1 MRFHQFRACSRMALT
16 VGMVCA
22 PFIAPAAAFGQ
33 DAAASDGG
41 MGGEI
46 VVTAQRRE
54 EKLQEVPLAITAASG
69 ETLANHGTADLR
81 GIAQIAPSLNVT
93 VYPNSSDTVSL
104 TMRGQGV
111 ADAGQITKDGGVGL
125 YVDGFYISRPQAAL
139 LDLGDPERIEVLRG
153 PQGTLYGRNT
163 TGGAVNIIS
172 SKPTGEWG
180 GDVSLSYGS
189 RNYVRGLAT
198 INLPAFGDF
207 AVKGTI
213 LYTDQDGYV
222 KNSGSHDYHEAG
234 QLAGRV
240 AVRWTPSD
248 SFTLDYAFDRG
259 RVTSTQPYYINP
271 DLEATIPG
279 YSADRKHTYAP
290 LDLGQS
296 RAHFTDHQLTLSW
309 DVSDSLTLRS
319 LSAYRKTDARQVVN
333 YGVAQS
339 YPFPG
344 GDFTVEQQHR
354 YGAKQ
359 YTQEFQLIGSIG
371 DVVEYTG
378 GLYYFRETGSHLG
391 SQQLTGAL
399 VGGNVET
406 DRLIEAKSISKAAYL
421 QATFTPPV
429 LENRLKLTL
438 GGRYTEDKRRAIRNQ
453 WYFGFPFESDARNRQ
468 KFHNFSPSVNLAM
481 QWTPDVMTY
490 ARYSRG
496 YKAGG
501 SAEGGLDFSATYG
514 PEKVEAWEL
523 GLKSQFFDR
532 KVTFN
537 ASLFYNKFKDL
548 QVDFGVDAVDL
559 TKVATVN
566 AGRASV
572 KGAELELDI
581 RPVRAFNLRASYA
594 YLDPKLKTIL
604 APAGTTFD
612 PALNPSSP
620 VDVGDDVTGYFVL
633 PFVPRHA
640 LTVAGDWRIV
650 DDGERTLTAYA
661 SYSYQ
666 AGVYTSSV
674 AGPIISGREYWKSDA
689 RKVVNAR
696 LAWEQPVGDVD
707 VSFAVFVNN
716 LFNRRAKEFVIG
728 IGGQLDT
735 PAGSGGYFSQTAPYS
750 EPRVIGAEIKAS
762 F

>member
-1 MRFHQFRACSRMALT
+1 MGGAILT
-16 VGMVCA
+16 T
-22 PFIAPAAAFGQ
+22 PATVFAQ
-33 DAAASDGG
+33 DTETAAASADS
-41 MGGEI
+41 GEI

-69 ETLANHGTADLR
+69 EDLANHGTSDLR
-81 GIAQIAPSLNVT
+81 GISQLAPSLNIAI
-93 VYPNSSDTVSL
+93 YPNSSDTVSL

-180 GDVSLSYGS
+180 GNASLSYGS

-198 INLPAFGDF
+198 INLPAFGDL

-222 KNSGSHDYHEAG
+222 KNFGSLHDYHEMG

-240 AVRWTPSD
+240 AARWTPSD

-279 YSADRKHTYAP
+279 YTADKDHTYAP
-290 LDLGQS
+290 LDIGQS
-296 RAHFTDHQLTLSW
+296 KAHFTDHQLTLTW
-309 DVSDSLTLRS
+309 DVSDALTLRS
-319 LSAYRKTDARQVVN
+319 LSSYRKTDAYQDVN
-333 YGVAQS
+333 YGVGQA
-339 YPFPG
+339 YPIPG
-344 GDFTVEQQHR
+344 GDLTTVQQHQYR
-354 YGAKQ
+354 AKQ
-359 YTQEFQLIGSIG
+359 YTQEFQIIGSIG
-371 DVVEYTG
+371 DLIEYTG
-378 GLYYFRETGSHLG
+378 GLYYFKETGSHYQA
-391 SQQLTGAL
+391 QQLTGTL
-399 VGGNVET
+399 VGGYVDTE
-406 DRLIEAKSISKAAYL
+406 RLVEAKSISKAAYL
-421 QATFTPPV
+421 QATLTPPI
-429 LENRLKLTL
+429 LEERLKLTV
-438 GGRYTEDKRRAIRNQ
+438 GGRYTEDKRRATRNQ
-453 WYFGFPFESDARNRQ
+453 WYFGYNFETDVKNSQ

-490 ARYSRG
+490 VRYSKG

-501 SAEGGLDFSATYG
+501 SAEGGLDFTATYG

-523 GLKSQFFDR
+523 GLKSEFLDR

-537 ASLFYNKFKDL
+537 ASLFYNKFRDL
-548 QVDFGVDAVDL
+548 QVDFGVDPVDL

-566 AGRASV
+566 AGRATV
-572 KGAELELDI
+572 KGAEVELGI
-581 RPVRAFNLRASYA
+581 RPTSRLSLRASYA
-594 YLDPKLKTIL
+594 YLDPNLKSIV
-604 APAGTTFD
+604 APTGTTFD
-612 PALNPSSP
+612 PALNPNSP
-620 VDVGDDVTGYFVL
+620 VSVGDDVTNYFTL
-633 PFVPRHA
+633 PFVPRHS
-640 LTVAGDWRIV
+640 LTVSGDWV
-650 DDGERTLTAYA
+650 AFDDGERTLTAFA
-661 SYSYQ
+661 SFAYQ
-666 AGVYTSSV
+666 GSVYTSSV
-674 AGPIISGREYWKSDA
+674 AGPDIPGRELWKNQA

-696 LAWEQPVGDVD
+696 LVWEQPVGDVD

-716 LFNRRAKEFVIG
+716 LLDRRSREFVVG
-728 IGGQLDT
+728 IGSQIDT
-735 PAGSGGYFSQTAPYS
+735 LAGPGGYFSRTAPYS
-750 EPRVIGAEIKAS
+750 EPRVIGAEIKAA